1 MNMFKHNQIPWCGQ
15 QQSSWCLSS
24 ISESGNTWWVLCCWC
39 CCSVAKLYPTLCDP
53 IRGLQY
59 ARLPCPSLSPR
70 VCSNVCSLSW
80 RCYQTISSSVIPF
93 FFCLQFF
100 SSSESFPMSQLF
112 ASNGQSIGALASVL
126 PKNIQGWFPFGL
138 TGLISFLVLGYV
150 LWLVGFLKEV
160 VCEWTQESAHL
171 FIGLSKVIQP

>member
-1 MNMFKHNQIPWCGQ
+1 MLITACLLPVLAPEKNKTRICWLFKRRKAHSKNAA
-15 QQSSWCLSS
+15 L
-24 ISESGNTWWVLCCWC
+24 LC
-39 CCSVAKLYPTLCDP
+39 LYPTDSDP
-53 IRGLQY
+53 IHGLQH

-100 SSSESFPMSQLF
+100 SSSESFPMSPLF
-112 ASNGQSIGALASVL
+112 ASSGQSIGASAPVL
-126 PKNIQGWFPFGL
+126 PKNIQRWFPFGL
-138 TGLISFLVLGYV
+138 TGLISCLVLGYV

-160 VCEWTQESAHL
+160 VCKWTQESAHL
-171 FIGLSKVIQP
+171 LTGLSKVIQP